1 MKYMDLL
8 AESVESISNNEQ
20 IISSRIIASFYET
33 MNDQDNQFTAYQN
46 FDDSIEQSACFLLR
60 TLQFSQL

>member
-20 IISSRIIASFYET
+20 IVSSHIIARFYET
-33 MNDQDNQFTAYQN
+33 MNDRNYQFTA
-46 FDDSIEQSACFLLR
+46 
-60 TLQFSQL
+60 

>member
-20 IISSRIIASFYET
+20 IVSSRIIAPFYET

-46 FDDSIEQSACFLLR
+46 FDDSIE
-60 TLQFSQL
+60 